1 MYDVIYMWS
10 MKKKKRANI
19 TETDKK
25 DTENKLDFALSEG
38 MRVS

>member
-1 MYDVIYMWS
+1 MYDLIYMWS
-10 MKKKKRANI
+10 MKKKRANI
-19 TETDKK
+19 TETDNK